1 MVYSYPMDYRVI
13 SFYRYATLK
22 APEQLRDNLR
32 KHCERLGILGRIL
45 IATEGI
51 NGAISGKTAA
61 IEEFKTV
68 LGKEFNGLTFR
79 ERPTEHNAYHK
90 LVVRVRKEIV
100 VFGKTVNVKNTA
112 THLSPQKLEEW
123 YAKKEDMVIVD
134 ARNDYEANVG
144 TFEGAITLP
153 IHTFKEFPKASKQLE
168 RYKNKKIV
176 MYCTGGI
183 RCEKASAYLKEQG
196 FKDVYQLDGG
206 IINYLNQYPEAHF
219 KGSCFVFDDRLSDQT
234 NVAISHC
241 GTCSIQTDRCVNCF
255 NLDCDKLFVQC
266 EQCSVKTHTTCSKK
280 CEKARR
286 QRNPIE
292 RPKKQIGI
300 VEHYYPKVKVALL
313 KLQEPITK
321 GTILYIRGKTTAAI
335 TTIIKELRDEQGT
348 PITEGKGVISIP
360 LPQLVRRHDK
370 VFVDL

>member
-1 MVYSYPMDYRVI
+1 MNNVPMDYRVI

-22 APEQLRDNLR
+22 TPEQLRDTFR

-61 IEEFKTV
+61 IEEFKT
-68 LGKEFNGLTFR
+68 LLRKQFKDLTFR
-79 ERPTEHNAYHK
+79 ERPAEHNAYHK

-100 VFGKTVNVKNTA
+100 VFGEPVHVENTA
-112 THLSPQKLEEW
+112 THLSPKQLEQW
-123 YAKKEDMVIVD
+123 YAQKEDMIIVD
-134 ARNDYEANVG
+134 ARNDYEAEVG
-144 TFEGAITLP
+144 VFEGAITLP

-168 RYKNKKIV
+168 PYKKKKIV

-196 FKDVYQLDGG
+196 FNDVYQLDGG

-241 GTCSIQTDRCVNCF
+241 ATCAKQTDRCVNCF

-266 EQCSVKTHTTCSKK
+266 ETCSTKTKTTCSKK
-280 CEKARR
+280 CQQAPR
-286 QRNPIE
+286 QRKPIE
-292 RPKKQIGI
+292 RPQKQIGV
-300 VEHYYPKVKVALL
+300 VEHYYPKAKVALFSL
-313 KLQEPITK
+313 KETITK
-321 GTILYIRGKTTAAI
+321 GDIIHIRGKTTAAI
-335 TTIIKELRDEQGT
+335 TTTIKELRDEKGNT
-348 PITEGKGVISIP
+348 INKGKGIISIP
-360 LPQLVRRHDK
+360 LAHLVRRHDK
-370 VFVDL
+370 VSVDL